1 MESASLQQLQST
13 ICSYRAASQQNEDF
27 IMDVPVTIE
36 EIDTS
41 ISKLQRG
48 KACVQDG
55 ILPEHIIYGG
65 SNYRLWLLKV
75 FNAINDLEVIPPS
88 LLRAIIVPI
97 YKGKGRDP
105 LSMDNYRGISLTSVV
120 GKLFER
126 ILLQRIT
133 PVLKES
139 GIPHFTQ
146 TAYQAGISC
155 SDPTAV
161 VQEAVKKYIEDGSTA
176 YQCFY
181 NLEKAFDSIE
191 YSVLLDHLY
200 KSGVNGK
207 TWRLIRSF
215 YNNPCGQ
222 VRIGSQ
228 LSRAITLQ
236 RGVRQGS
243 VLSPMLF
250 LMVIDS
256 LLKDLANEMAGISI
270 EGIYA
275 GSLCHADDLM
285 AFNALS
291 HSYQKTSVSQ

>member
-1 MESASLQQLQST
+1 
-13 ICSYRAASQQNEDF
+13 
-27 IMDVPVTIE
+27 MDVPVTIE
-36 EIDTS
+36 EIDTA

-48 KACVQDG
+48 KACGQDG
-55 ILPEHIIYGG
+55 ILPEHTIYGG

-75 FNAINDLEVIPPS
+75 FNAIIDLEVIPPS

-97 YKGKGRDP
+97 YKGRDP

-120 GKLFER
+120 EC
-126 ILLQRIT
+126 ILLQRRIT

-139 GIPHFTQ
+139 GIPHYTQ

-161 VQEAVKKYIEDGSTA
+161 VQEAVRKYIEDGSTA

-181 NLEKAFDSIE
+181 DLEKAFNSIE

-207 TWRLIRSF
+207 TWRLIRPF
-215 YNNPCGQ
+215 YNNPSGQ

-243 VLSPMLF
+243 VLSPILF
-250 LMVIDS
+250 LLVMDS
-256 LLKDLANEMAGISI
+256 LLKDLTNKMAGISI

-275 GSLCHADDLM
+275 GSLCHAEVL
-285 AFNALS
+285 LQTC
-291 HSYQKTSVSQ
+291 YL